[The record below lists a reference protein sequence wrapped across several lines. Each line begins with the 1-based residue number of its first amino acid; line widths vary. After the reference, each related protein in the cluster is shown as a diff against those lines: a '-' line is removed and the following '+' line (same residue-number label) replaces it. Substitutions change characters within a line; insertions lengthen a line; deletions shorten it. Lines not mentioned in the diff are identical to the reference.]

1 MMEIRASDA
10 RGVVEKARVE
20 GRTWREARR
29 AVNIFAIVDDGSQWE
44 EELGCFG
51 GVEVGD

>member
-1 MMEIRASDA
+1 MIDMRAKDA

-29 AVNIFAIVDDGSQWE
+29 VVNIVDGGAE
-44 EELGCFG
+44 AFGCRM
-51 GVEVGD
+51 GVRCW